1 MSLDAIQKITQAEQ
15 DAQARKAEASAAAM
29 KLVSDARREGDA
41 LIAAARANA
50 EANNKALLRQAEQR
64 ALTRF
69 PEALILHFHTPPVYV
84 SVSIIICSS
93 ILVNPLNIPPVR
105 FSCSSHDDLMQTYV
119 LFS

>member
-64 ALTRF
+64 AAQDA
-69 PEALILHFHTPPVYV
+69 EALLAKAAQDAQ
-84 SVSIIICSS
+84 SMCRAAEAR
-93 ILVNPLNIPPVR
+93 LDR
-105 FSCSSHDDLMQTYV
+105 AADLIV
-119 LFS
+119 ERVVKL